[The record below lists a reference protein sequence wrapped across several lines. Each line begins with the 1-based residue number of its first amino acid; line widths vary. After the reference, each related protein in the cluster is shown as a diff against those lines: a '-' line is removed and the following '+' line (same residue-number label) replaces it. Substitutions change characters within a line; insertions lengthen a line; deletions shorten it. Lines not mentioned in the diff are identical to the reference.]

1 MAVSIEA
8 SLDVPGETRRSMRI
22 HLLPL
27 LFWLLLGSGQITP
40 ALADE
45 ASHRASA
52 ERFLK
57 LANAQG
63 MTAPVYAQVNNLINA
78 QFSQLGGS
86 LQYESVLRSYQ
97 QQAREVLDRELAWES
112 MRDELIDL
120 YLPVFSEDEFEELAQ
135 FYQSPTGRKLMQH
148 LPQLTRDSMAI
159 SRTRVE
165 ERLEPEIQLLLER
178 MANEIEER
186 QQGLR

>member
-1 MAVSIEA
+1 
-8 SLDVPGETRRSMRI
+8 MRI

-27 LFWLLLGSGQITP
+27 LCWVLLGCAVISS
-40 ALADE
+40 ASADE

-63 MTAPVYAQVNNLINA
+63 MTAPVYDQVSRLINA
-78 QFSQLGGS
+78 QFSQAGGS
-86 LQYESVLRSYQ
+86 LQYESVLRRYQ
-97 QQAREVLDRELAWES
+97 QQAREVLDRELAWEA

-120 YLPVFSEDEFEELAQ
+120 YLPLFSEEEFESLAQ
-135 FYQSPTGRKLMQH
+135 FYQSPAGHKLMQH

-165 ERLEPEIQLLLER
+165 ERLEPEIQELLEK
-178 MANEIEER
+178 MTDEIETR
-186 QQGLR
+186 QQALR